1 MKRKCL
7 SLFVSLI
14 LCLAL
19 LPTGVCAA
27 GGSYLAL
34 GDSITTGYAPASI
47 KFNGR
52 VDHPFADQVK
62 TERKYDSLSNL
73 AADGET
79 AETLNSKLASLS
91 SEIAGASLI
100 TITIGGNDLMNALYG
115 FLVEQYNSGR
125 PEEQPM
131 DLDSLKAALADLSK
145 PQNQMLL
152 LGVMGYIGGFD
163 GSPAETAALDTF
175 EENLGDMVNQIR
187 AENSTVPIVIATQY
201 NPYRHIDDASAQGIV
216 TAFEN
221 GVVHLNER
229 ITKVAESK
237 NLIVADVYTAF
248 QQNGGQLTNA
258 AFSML
263 DMTNASLDFHPN
275 QAGHD
280 LIARTIL
287 QSLPQDGGETHD
299 VPEPMPFPDVPGDVW
314 YTDAVSYVCR
324 HGLMAG
330 TTDTTFSPDTT
341 TSRSMIATILWHMA
355 GSPVVNYAMDFSDVP
370 QGQWY
375 SEGVRWAASEGIVG
389 GYGNGAFGTDDPITR
404 EQFAVMLYQFAQEQ
418 GYDVSIGEDTNILS
432 YSDVADVAE
441 YAIPAMQWACGAGV
455 ISGSG
460 SALVPQGQA
469 TRAQAAVMLMA
480 FCEEYVAW

>member
-1 MKRKCL
+1 MKRKWL
-7 SLFVSLI
+7 SLFVALI

-19 LPTGVCAA
+19 LPTGAWAA

-34 GDSITTGYAPASI
+34 GDSITTGYAPASV
-47 KFNGR
+47 KFNGK
-52 VDHPFADQVK
+52 VDRPFADQVN

-79 AETLNSKLASLS
+79 SETLNSKLAGLS
-91 SEIAGASLI
+91 SDLAGASLI

-125 PEEQPM
+125 PEDQTM

-163 GSPAETAALDTF
+163 GSPAETAALDAF
-175 EENLGDMVNQIR
+175 EKNLGDILDQIR
-187 AENSTVPIVIATQY
+187 AENCTVPIVIATQY
-201 NPYRHIDDASAQGIV
+201 NPYRQIDDASAQGIV

-229 ITKVAESK
+229 ITKVAESR
-237 NLIVADVYTAF
+237 NLIVADVYAAF

-287 QSLPQDGGETHD
+287 QSLAQDGGETND
-299 VPEPMPFPDVPGDVW
+299 VPELPFSDVPGDVW
-314 YTDAVSYVCR
+314 YTDAVSYVCQ

-330 TTDTTFSPDTT
+330 TTETTFGPDTT
-341 TSRSMIATILWHMA
+341 ASRSMIATILWRMA
-355 GSPVVNYAMDFSDVP
+355 GSPVVNYAMNFADVP

-375 SEGVRWAASEGIVG
+375 SEAVRWAASERIVG
-389 GYGNGAFGTDDPITR
+389 GYENGTFGTDDPITR
-404 EQFAVMLYQFAQEQ
+404 EQFAVMLYRFAQEQ

-432 YSDVADVAE
+432 YTDVADVAE
-441 YAIPAMQWACGAGV
+441 YAVPAMQWACGAGV

-469 TRAQAAVMLMA
+469 TRAQAAVILMA
-480 FCEEYVAW
+480 FCEEYVTW